1 MISKELSVYNLN
13 SFVGGRKIQ
22 LPYEKQI
29 ELIGNELLEKNADIN
44 VLPEFN
50 DSMLSSGLLR
60 TVPERAETLVS
71 TTVKQ
76 VVSVPTDFFGS
87 LFGSIINLIPDIP
100 IISTAKS
107 LVIGAT
113 KSVLDTAVGVA
124 GDVAGGVVKLG
135 ASLAVPV
142 FETIGAI
149 RPIGSALEHVSN
161 TVLSAVGVREFQG
174 VPLEGLIIGDH
185 GRLKDIT
192 NYMNSK
198 LGDDVY
204 SYTLHGGTGT
214 ISKYKIMDEKPN
226 GAAGGSSLVIDYDKD
241 GAISSRDI
249 HLDTIHT
256 NDLKYAAYLPRGIS
270 GDGPTPN
277 QITTDTSV
285 IKAVNLASGRT
296 EAINNVLNAHA
307 NGPYKD
313 LAHIVSGDFNEPSH
327 LDWIASNKNANDRN
341 GVVYEWD
348 TSKALIDK
356 GYTDSFREVHP
367 DPVKDPGHTWGGPA
381 YETGNKS
388 WAPTVDDRDRIDM
401 TYSQDGN
408 KIDLT
413 SIKATVVGSNQYFV
427 KDGLITQASS
437 NSYDL
442 SSNPTSAMSD
452 HKGLMTTYLV
462 NEIPTVGQPSAEL
475 S

>member
-60 TVPERAETLVS
+60 TAPERIETLVS
-71 TTVKQ
+71 AKVKE
-76 VVSVPTDFFGS
+76 VASVPTDFFGS

-100 IISTAKS
+100 IVSTAKS
-107 LVIGAT
+107 LVIGAA
-113 KSVLDTAVGVA
+113 KSKLDTAA
-124 GDVAGGVVKLG
+124 EAFGDVVGGAVKPG
-135 ASLAVPV
+135 ISSLVSILEDV
-142 FETIGAI
+142 GTKKS
-149 RPIGSALEHVSN
+149 IGSALEYEFNKALSN
-161 TVLSAVGVREFQG
+161 AGVREFQN
-174 VPLEGLIIGDH
+174 VPVEGLVIGDH
-185 GRLKDIT
+185 ERLKDIT

-226 GAAGGSSLVIDYDKD
+226 GAAGGSSLVIDYDRD

-256 NDLKYAAYLPRGIS
+256 NDLKYAAYLPRGVS